1 MQSRLELW
9 QLNYFVAVADEL
21 SFRRAAER
29 LSITQPP
36 LTRQI
41 QALEETIGARLF
53 ERDRN
58 GVALTPAG
66 SRLLPEARELLASAD
81 ALLARARQRATRN
94 HGLRLGI
101 TTVFDAALFTWLAP
115 ALQAQAPEIRLL
127 QKRQIS
133 QQSIADLRRGALDA
147 ALIGLPSATG
157 ELAVE
162 HLFDDPLVVALPAAH
177 RLARRKRISLPE
189 LQADPL
195 FWGQRR
201 LNPAYFDHY
210 EAVFRALGYAP
221 PRVPE
226 PADHHVLLGLIA
238 DGQGVALVPSSLQAM
253 ARAGVVYKALKEQ
266 ADLRIGVAVVYAA
279 GNPAPALPLLL
290 ETLRARYRPAPTASP
305 GRKRPPARR

>member
-1 MQSRLELW
+1 MQPRLELW
-9 QLNYFVAVADEL
+9 QLEYFVAVADEL

-41 QALEETIGARLF
+41 QALEETVGARLF

-66 SRLLPEARELLASAD
+66 SQLLPEARALLAGAD
-81 ALLARARQRATRN
+81 AMLARARKRARRN
-94 HGLRLGI
+94 AGLRLGI
-101 TTVFDAALFTWLAP
+101 TTVVDAALFTWLAP
-115 ALQAQAPEIRLL
+115 ALQARAPDVRLL

-147 ALIGLPSATG
+147 ALIGLPSGTG
-157 ELAVE
+157 ELHVE
-162 HLFDDPLVVALPAAH
+162 HLFDDPLVAALPATH
-177 RLARRKRISLPE
+177 RLARRKRLSILE

-195 FWGQRR
+195 FWFQRR

-210 EAVFRALGYAP
+210 EALFRTLGFSP

-238 DGQGVALVPSSLQAM
+238 DGQGVALVPASLQAM
-253 ARAGVVYKALKEQ
+253 ARAGVVYKPLKE
-266 ADLRIGVAVVYAA
+266 AAVLRIGVAVVHAP

-290 ETLRARYRPAPTASP
+290 ETLRERYRPARPAA
-305 GRKRPPARR
+305 RPPARRR